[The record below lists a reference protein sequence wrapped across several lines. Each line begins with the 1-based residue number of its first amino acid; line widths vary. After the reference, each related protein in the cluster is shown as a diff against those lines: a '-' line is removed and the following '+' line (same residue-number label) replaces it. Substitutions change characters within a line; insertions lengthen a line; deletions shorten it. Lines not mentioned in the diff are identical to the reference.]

1 MPKSVRQRLTDSLNR
16 ATKAEKA
23 IASYMLAN
31 LTGLPFETSAT
42 IAEKAGV
49 SEPMVGRFCRS
60 LGYQH
65 FKELKA
71 DLKEDIGDRPWL
83 IGDRLREFRER
94 NAQGEDQ
101 LARGLELE
109 IAALVRIYEMAQ
121 SKEWRQLVKRLATV
135 PQVFVAGFQTERGM
149 AQVFAN
155 QLQYLR
161 PGVQV
166 VDLASGN
173 FAEVL
178 LMAPKQASLVLFE
191 ARRYS
196 RLALMLASE
205 AKKARIPTTLITD
218 AFCDWGHDLVDEMF
232 VVPTEF
238 NMFWDSTAQM
248 ASLGNLLINSI
259 FTELGPAVEARMN
272 RVSELYSRFTGYV
285 GDSSG
290 PAVEP
295 IAS

>member
-1 MPKSVRQRLTDSLNR
+1 MPKSVRERLTDSLMG

-65 FKELKA
+65 FKDMKA

-83 IGDRLREFRER
+83 IGDRLREFRAR
-94 NAQGEDQ
+94 NRQGEDQ

-121 SKEWRQLVKRLATV
+121 TKEWRQLVKRLATV

-161 PGVQV
+161 PGVQT
-166 VDLASGN
+166 VDLAGGN

-178 LMAPKQASLVLFE
+178 LAPPKQTSLVLYE

-196 RLALMLASE
+196 RLALLLASE
-205 AKKARIPTTLITD
+205 AKKVGIPTTLITD

-259 FTELGPAVEARMN
+259 FNELGPAVEARMS
-272 RVSELYSRFTGYV
+272 RVSELYSRFIGHV
-285 GDSSG
+285 GDSTG
-290 PAVEP
+290 PVVDP
-295 IAS
+295 LT